1 MITLK
6 RLNVVRQVS
15 SEEKAKKLES
25 LGFTRISAAGK
36 GKAASKGKQAEKDKA
51 AGKDKEVQ
59 NGGSNQPDHSNG
71 AE

>member
-15 SEEKAKKLES
+15 SEEKAKKLEP

-36 GKAASKGKQAEKDKA
+36 GKAASNGKKAE
-51 AGKDKEVQ
+51 KDKEVQ
-59 NGGSNQPDHSNG
+59 NGGSNQPDHGNG

>member
-25 LGFTRISAAGK
+25 LGFTRVSAAGK
-36 GKAASKGKQAEKDKA
+36 GKAASKGKRAE
-51 AGKDKEVQ
+51 KDKEVQ
-59 NGGSNQPDHSNG
+59 NGGSDQPDHGNG